1 MDDIGEFH
9 TFKGYQAKEKSDIT
23 PAMEDYLE
31 MICRLLRS
39 SEVVRIGELAQM
51 LNVKP
56 SSASKMIQQLAAAG
70 YVEFEKY
77 SYIRLTERGRGEG
90 EYLLYRHEIIHS
102 FLCALNESE
111 TELEQVEKI
120 EHFLNRKTVFN
131 LAALTEKLK
140 G

>member
-1 MDDIGEFH
+1 MDGIGEFH
-9 TFKGYQAKEKSDIT
+9 TFKGYQANEKGDIT

-31 MICRLLRS
+31 MICRLLKTRD
-39 SEVVRIGELAQM
+39 VVRIGELAQM

-56 SSASKMIQQLAAAG
+56 SSVSKMIQQLAAAG

-77 SYIRLTERGRGEG
+77 SYVRLTERGCIEG

-102 FLCALNESE
+102 FLCLLNESE
-111 TELEQVEKI
+111 TELEQVERI
-120 EHFLNRKTVFN
+120 EHFLNRKTVLN